1 MMKPFSYLLVILF
14 VSLVPLSTFGQQI
27 KIASVDM
34 SKLFSDYYKTKK
46 AEEELKEKAA
56 SYEKELKVRV
66 AEVQKIEEDG
76 KKLQDEVENPA
87 LTEDKRGEK
96 RKVLDT
102 KKTEYRLI
110 VQQLNELKQSRE
122 HELKDQQNRM
132 RSTIVDEISKII
144 QDKAKRD
151 GYMLVIDKTGL
162 TLSGVSSFVYV
173 QDSLDIT
180 NDILKVLNANA
191 PAKAA
196 TPPATTGKDKD
207 TKK

>member
-1 MMKPFSYLLVILF
+1 MKSFSYLLVILF
-14 VSLVPLSTFGQQI
+14 VSLAPLSTFGQQI

-46 AEEELKEKAA
+46 AEKELKEKAA

-102 KKTEYRLI
+102 KRTEYRLI

-122 HELKDQQNRM
+122 RELKDQQNRV

-162 TLSGVSSFVYV
+162 TLSGVSPFVYV

-180 NDILKVLNANA
+180 NDILKVLNVNA

-196 TPPATTGKDKD
+196 TPPAATGKD